1 MIKWV
6 KFGYECTEFFH
17 ANASIKN
24 RRNTITSLVSDGGR
38 EVFNHDEKATLL
50 WNSFKKRQGKF
61 EFGHMY
67 LDLQSLIVQV
77 EGLEILDIS
86 FTREEI
92 DKIIAYLPNHKSLGP
107 DGFNGEFL
115 KKCWPIIL
123 QDFYELC
130 ESFAS
135 RDICLR
141 SINDS

>member
-1 MIKWV
+1 
-6 KFGYECTEFFH
+6 
-17 ANASIKN
+17 
-24 RRNTITSLVSDGGR
+24 
-38 EVFNHDEKATLL
+38 
-50 WNSFKKRQGKF
+50 
-61 EFGHMY
+61 MY

-92 DKIIAYLPNHKSLGP
+92 DKIIADLPNHKSLGP